1 MRSVNIGV
9 AGCLGRMGQE
19 LVKAIIKNNHI
30 NFSGGF
36 EKTDHKDINKNISK
50 LINVN
55 TNYFVASESKKVF
68 LDSDVVIDFTTPEST
83 LQNVLIASQQN
94 TPIVIGTTGLGKK
107 IMDEIKNHSNKIPI
121 LQSSNMSFGINLL
134 FHLVEQ
140 AATALK
146 DVDYD
151 IEISETHHKHKIDAP
166 SGTALSLGEF
176 AAKGRKEKFDNIKE
190 FDRTK
195 VSSERKIGNIGFA
208 VTRGGEIPGEHT
220 ISFIGNSDRIDIL
233 HKTYDRS
240 IFVNGA
246 IEAAI
251 FISDKSKGL
260 YSMDDVIKS
269 K

>member
-1 MRSVNIGV
+1 MRPINIGI

-19 LVKAIIKNNHI
+19 LVKAIVKNNHI

-50 LINVN
+50 LVNVN
-55 TNYFVASESKKVF
+55 TNCLVSGEPNKVF
-68 LDSDVVIDFTTPEST
+68 VDSDVVIDFTTPEST

-94 TPIVIGTTGLGKK
+94 TPIVIGTTGLGKN
-107 IMDEIKNHSNKIPI
+107 IMAEIKNNSNKIPI
-121 LQSSNMSFGINLL
+121 LQSSNMSIGINLL
-134 FHLVEQ
+134 FRFVEQ
-140 AATALK
+140 AAFTLK

-151 IEISETHHKHKIDAP
+151 IEISETHHKHKVDAP

-176 AAKGRKEKFDNIKE
+176 AARGRKDKFNNIKE

-195 VSSERKIGNIGFA
+195 ISSERKIGNIGFA
-208 VTRGGEIPGEHT
+208 VTRGGEIPGEHMV
-220 ISFIGNSDRIDIL
+220 SFIGNNDRVDFL
-233 HKTYDRS
+233 HKAYNRS

-260 YSMDDVIKS
+260 YSMDDIIKS